1 VSHKYKS
8 KGVLYFIDE
17 SVPHREAIFR
27 ELPASAEVRIIGF
40 SDDGVAQV
48 LAALAGKRDISA
60 IHLVS
65 HGRPGVIMLGAGVI
79 DTTTLTNRAEDFVA
93 IGRALA
99 SDADLL
105 LYGCNVAK
113 GESGKAFLATLSDL
127 TGANVAASE
136 TPTGAAHLGGD
147 WDLEVRL
154 GSVQTPLLNIPSYAG
169 VLAAPVISGLSPI
182 AYTEDGAPQTL
193 GSGVTFSGGI
203 GYPGGSITF
212 EVSGATSGDQ
222 LKLFSDPNPNALDA
236 ISFDNSGNAYVGT
249 GTGRVLI
256 GTVDP
261 TENGQNGQ
269 PLTVHFIGNP
279 TGVFSDS
286 SFESDD
292 LTTGWQSEWTVVENR
307 VILGTDTI
315 AGWPSPADTTR
326 PAGNNGT
333 VSPGDGGPMTD
344 ALDFNVDVV
353 TGAGN
358 ASNGDRGLRL
368 YSQDNPAGGQ
378 QNSEPYGIIHGPYV
392 YSDAFPAVAGDI
404 LRFDWKAAGGTD
416 AFDAFGYLLNA
427 DTGQTVICLDQ
438 TGTSQNATTPWATAS
453 VIVPSNG
460 NWQFVFVSGSFDY
473 TGGRATGG
481 SLYIDNFSVQ
491 RSPVNDTVLGAL
503 AQHVQYETTSDTPPD
518 ASRTV
523 TVEVSDGINDRKTAD
538 TTLDITPVNDAAVL
552 SSDTKELTET
562 NAVLSTSGTL
572 TITDPDSPA
581 TFQAQSN
588 VTGQYGTFSIG
599 TNGAWTYVASSA
611 YNELK
616 VGQAYTDTFTVT
628 SADGTTTTV
637 TVKINGTND
646 VPVATATTNSVA
658 EDATISG
665 SVTGTDA
672 DQGEAAL
679 LSYALVG
686 VAPAGLTFNPD
697 GTYTFDASSYDTLP
711 AGASQTL
718 TIPFTVTDANNAT
731 SAPANL
737 VITLTGTNDA
747 PVVSGAV
754 TGAASEGGT
763 DVTLD
768 ALKNASDVDAGSV
781 LTVVD
786 VGTIPAGVTYDPATH
801 SFTLD
806 PTHPAY
812 QSLAAGATQTVTVEY
827 NVSDGTTKTPT
838 SVSWT
843 VTGTNDAAVLSSDT
857 KDLTETD
864 AVLSTGGTLTIADVD
879 SPATFVAQTA
889 TAGQYGTFAIGTNG
903 TWTYVASSAHA
914 ALKDGEKVSEVFEVF
929 SADGTRTT
937 VTVNITGTNDAAQLS
952 AAVVTLT
959 EGDTAAALSTSG
971 QLTISDVDS
980 PATFVAQS
988 NVAGQYGTFA
998 VGTDGKWTYVASSAH
1013 DEFEPGQTYTDSF
1026 TVTSADG
1033 TTTTVTVNL
1042 TGTNDAASGGV
1053 DVAGVP
1059 TQGYVLTATNDVVD
1073 PEGIDPTSVAYQWQR
1088 RQPDGS
1094 WVNIIGATGANYAL
1108 TQDDVD
1114 AGHVRAVM
1122 SYTDLGGTSA
1132 TVAGNAIPVANAND
1146 APTGAVTITGEAREG
1161 QPLTAINTLADEDG
1175 LGTLTYQWMADGV
1188 VIQGATGAT
1197 LTLTSD
1203 QVGKAI
1209 TVVVS
1214 YIDGYGTPESVI
1226 SPASSVVVNGNAGD
1240 DQFYGGSGN
1249 DKLYGGTGEDRL
1261 YGYGGRDRLF
1271 GEAGNDT
1278 IDGGADND
1286 TIYGGS
1292 GDDQLFGNSGK
1303 DRLYGNEGRDKL
1315 SGGASNDT
1323 ISGGAD
1329 NDTVDG
1335 GVGNDRL
1342 YGDAG
1347 NDALKGGSGNDWI
1360 VGGLGRD
1367 KLYGGSGADVFDF
1380 NSTQES
1386 RVGSQRDTIH
1396 DFQSGRDLI
1405 DLRGI
1410 DANEF
1415 RKGNQAFTWSCM
1427 DMAFVNPNE
1436 ADSSLLKTGFTG
1448 KAGQLRYDRGILMGD
1463 TDGDRKA
1470 DFQIK
1475 IVGHFTVGDLLL

>member
-1 VSHKYKS
+1 MSRD
-8 KGVLYFIDE
+8 VLYFIDE
-17 SVPHREAIFR
+17 SVPDSETIVR

-40 SDDGVAQV
+40 SDDGVAQI

-105 LYGCNVAK
+105 LYGCNVAE
-113 GESGKAFLATLSDL
+113 GEGGKAFLATLSDL

-147 WDLEVRL
+147 WNFDVRL
-154 GSVQTPLLNIPSYAG
+154 GSVKTPLLNIPSYAG
-169 VLAAPVISGLSPI
+169 VLAAPSIGGLSPI

-193 GSGVTFSGGI
+193 GSGVTFNGGI

-212 EVSGATSGDQ
+212 EVSGANSGDQ
-222 LKLFSDPNPNALDA
+222 LALFSDPDPNAVNA
-236 ISFDNSGNAYVGT
+236 ISFDNSGDVYVGT

-256 GTVDP
+256 GTVDSI
-261 TENGQNGQ
+261 ENGQNGQ
-269 PLTVHFIGNP
+269 PLTVNFIGNP

-292 LTTGWQSEWTVVENR
+292 PTTGWQTEWTVVEER
-307 VILGTDTI
+307 VILGTDPI
-315 AGWPSPADTTR
+315 AGKPSPADTTR
-326 PAGNNGT
+326 PAGGNGT

-392 YSDAFPAVAGDI
+392 YSDAFAANAGDI

-427 DTGQTVICLDQ
+427 DTGETVICLDQ

-453 VIVPSNG
+453 VIVPSAG

-481 SLYIDNFSVQ
+481 SLYVDNFSVQ

-503 AQHVQYETTSDTPPD
+503 AKHVQYENTSDAPPD
-518 ASRTV
+518 APRTI
-523 TVEVSDGINDRKTAD
+523 TVDVADGTGDRETAN
-538 TTLDITPVNDAAVL
+538 TTIDITPVDDGPSGAV
-552 SSDTKELTET
+552 
-562 NAVLSTSGTL
+562 
-572 TITDPDSPA
+572 
-581 TFQAQSN
+581 N
-588 VTGQYGTFSIG
+588 VTGDPIE
-599 TNGAWTYVASSA
+599 GAVLTATDNVTDPEGIVSSN
-611 YNELK
+611 YQWQRQK
-616 VGQAYTDTFTVT
+616 P
-628 SADGTTTTV
+628 DGTWEDIGGATGANYTLTQDDV
-637 TVKINGTND
+637 GRPVRAVLRYIDGDGTSD
-646 VPVATATTNSVA
+646 DVESTPTVPVANV
-658 EDATISG
+658 D
-665 SVTGTDA
+665 
-672 DQGEAAL
+672 
-679 LSYALVG
+679 
-686 VAPAGLTFNPD
+686 
-697 GTYTFDASSYDTLP
+697 
-711 AGASQTL
+711 
-718 TIPFTVTDANNAT
+718 
-731 SAPANL
+731 
-737 VITLTGTNDA
+737 DA
-747 PVVSGAV
+747 P
-754 TGAASEGGT
+754 
-763 DVTLD
+763 
-768 ALKNASDVDAGSV
+768 
-781 LTVVD
+781 
-786 VGTIPAGVTYDPATH
+786 
-801 SFTLD
+801 
-806 PTHPAY
+806 
-812 QSLAAGATQTVTVEY
+812 
-827 NVSDGTTKTPT
+827 
-838 SVSWT
+838 
-843 VTGTNDAAVLSSDT
+843 
-857 KDLTETD
+857 
-864 AVLSTGGTLTIADVD
+864 
-879 SPATFVAQTA
+879 
-889 TAGQYGTFAIGTNG
+889 
-903 TWTYVASSAHA
+903 
-914 ALKDGEKVSEVFEVF
+914 
-929 SADGTRTT
+929 
-937 VTVNITGTNDAAQLS
+937 
-952 AAVVTLT
+952 
-959 EGDTAAALSTSG
+959 
-971 QLTISDVDS
+971 
-980 PATFVAQS
+980 
-988 NVAGQYGTFA
+988 
-998 VGTDGKWTYVASSAH
+998 
-1013 DEFEPGQTYTDSF
+1013 
-1026 TVTSADG
+1026 
-1033 TTTTVTVNL
+1033 
-1042 TGTNDAASGGV
+1042 SGGV
-1053 DVAGVP
+1053 DVAGDP
-1059 TQGYVLTATNDVVD
+1059 TEGQVLTATNDVVD
-1073 PEGIDPTSVAYQWQR
+1073 SDGIDPSSVAYQWQR
-1088 RQPDGS
+1088 QQPDGT
-1094 WVNIIGATGANYAL
+1094 WVNIVGATGANYAL

-1114 AGHVRAVM
+1114 AGQVRAVM
-1122 SYTDLGGTSA
+1122 SYTDLGGKSEQ
-1132 TVAGNAIPVANAND
+1132 VSGDAIPVANVND

-1161 QPLTAINTLADEDG
+1161 QPLRAVNTLADEDG

-1188 VIQGATGAT
+1188 AIQGATGETFT
-1197 LTLTSD
+1197 LTPD

-1209 TVVVS
+1209 TVVIS
-1214 YIDGYGTPESVI
+1214 YTDGYGTPESVT

-1249 DKLYGGTGEDRL
+1249 DQLFGGTGEDLL
-1261 YGYGGRDRLF
+1261 YGYSGRDKLF

-1278 IDGGADND
+1278 IDGGSDND
-1286 TIYGGS
+1286 TIDGGS

-1315 SGGASNDT
+1315 LGGASNDT

-1329 NDTVDG
+1329 DDTVDG
-1335 GVGNDRL
+1335 GTSNDRL

-1386 RVGSQRDTIH
+1386 RAGSQRDTVF

-1427 DMAFVNPNE
+1427 DVAFVNPDE

-1475 IVGHFTVGDLLL
+1475 IVGHFTGGDLLL